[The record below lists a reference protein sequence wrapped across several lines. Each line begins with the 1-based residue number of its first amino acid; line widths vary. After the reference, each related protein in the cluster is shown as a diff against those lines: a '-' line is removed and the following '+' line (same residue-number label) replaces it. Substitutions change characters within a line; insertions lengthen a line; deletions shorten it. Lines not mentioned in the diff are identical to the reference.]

1 MTFNAEK
8 VLNRRLIHE
17 FFTEHPRLARVEG
30 DKIYYDWFGI
40 VPTSMALTNR
50 GFRVGTGAFSEAE
63 QKKGKKSKQKLDEHI
78 EIVQHTIPFLR
89 LADSL
94 DGYHQQDASDVMDIR
109 TTILLR

>member
-50 GFRVGTGAFSEAE
+50 GFRVGPGVE
-63 QKKGKKSKQKLDEHI
+63 QKKGKKSKQKLDENRV
-78 EIVQHTIPFLR
+78 IVQHMIPFLR
-89 LADSL
+89 IDDSL
-94 DGYHQQDASDVMDIR
+94 DGYHQKDASDVMAIR
-109 TTILLR
+109 ASILLRRKI